1 MYNIPTSKSHNTSPS
16 PNGITAQAINASKN
30 VKTGAAK
37 KTTVFALLGKT
48 GSLIR
53 SFKPSANGCKIPKN
67 QQH

>member
-48 GSLIR
+48 GSLITV
-53 SFKPSANGCKIPKN
+53 SYTHLTLPTILLV
-67 QQH
+67 